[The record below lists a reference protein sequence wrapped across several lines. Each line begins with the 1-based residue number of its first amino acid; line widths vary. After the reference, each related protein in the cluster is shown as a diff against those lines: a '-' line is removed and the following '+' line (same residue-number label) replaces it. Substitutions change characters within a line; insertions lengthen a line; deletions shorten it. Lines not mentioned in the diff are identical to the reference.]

1 MKRMSTAVLL
11 VAMFAGCSV
20 GPRGETTALALSP
33 RGALIEL
40 VTQTGEM
47 AGELVTRTGTMAG
60 ELLEMRNDGLVLL
73 TNTGQVTL
81 VEYEAVRHA
90 TVEHGPPGLTG
101 ANMRSGRTFHRLRR
115 VSRFPQGL
123 SPEVETRLLSAY
135 GQSALVVVRP

>member
-11 VAMFAGCSV
+11 VVLFAGCSV

-47 AGELVTRTGTMAG
+47 VGEVGG
-60 ELLEMRNDGLVLL
+60 ELLEMRNDGVVLL
-73 TNTGQVTL
+73 TDAGQVTL
-81 VEYEAVRHA
+81 VEYEAVQHA
-90 TVEHGPPGLTG
+90 SLEHGPPGLTG
-101 ANMRSGRTFHRLRR
+101 ANMRSGRTFQRLRR

-123 SPEVETRLLSAY
+123 SPEVEARLLSAY